1 MVAQVMHPGAILKNA
16 FFHKHFK
23 RKSVVIYRLPSA
35 LFRSSSKN
43 KKNPPQE
50 NVLYFGKMELS
61 NSGIKQSLMLSQKK
75 AFLIFQETKTP
86 KNLFLYFGKR
96 KT

>member
-1 MVAQVMHPGAILKNA
+1 ME
-16 FFHKHFK
+16 
-23 RKSVVIYRLPSA
+23 LPSA
-35 LFRSSSKN
+35 
-43 KKNPPQE
+43 
-50 NVLYFGKMELS
+50 
-61 NSGIKQSLMLSQKK
+61 GIKQSFMFCQKK